1 MWKYQGR
8 RDNVS
13 RENRDKQISELRKE
27 SESQKQTT
35 VGRKATTGHTMT
47 KGLCKIYKEVCL
59 LVRCIL
65 RNKIHSLCGHTK

>member
-27 SESQKQTT
+27 PESQKQTT
-35 VGRKATTGHTMT
+35 VGRKATAGHTMT
-47 KGLCKIYKEVCL
+47 KG
-59 LVRCIL
+59 
-65 RNKIHSLCGHTK
+65 